1 MSSRKDFL
9 KVLGLSA
16 FAPFFNNGVTG
27 LSRKQNIVKPKRLRE
42 GDTVGIVSPAA
53 PVYGEEKIEIMQESM
68 EALGFNVVI
77 SEHVTD
83 QWGYFAGQDKL
94 RADEVNKMFA
104 NPKVDGIICARGGWG
119 CSRIL
124 PYLDYEMISKNPKV
138 IIGYSDV
145 TSLLLGLHAKTG
157 LVTFHGPVGT
167 SEWKDFSVSYFKS
180 MLMDGRTVEMKNPQK
195 VEDTLTQIDDRVTT
209 IRKGRAQGR
218 LMGGNLTVL
227 TTIIGS
233 DFLPDWDNAILFL
246 EDVNE
251 GIYRV
256 DRMLTQMKLA
266 GILDQI
272 NGFVFGKCTDC
283 DPGSGY
289 GSFTLDQVFDH
300 HIEPLNIPAWSGAM
314 IGHISEKF
322 TVPIGVKA
330 QIDATRGIIKMLEPA
345 VQ

>member
-16 FAPFFNNGVTG
+16 FTPFFNNAVAG
-27 LSRKQNIVKPKRLRE
+27 LARPQDTVKPKRLKN

-53 PVYGEEKIEIMQESM
+53 PVYGKEKIEIMQESM
-68 EALGFNVVI
+68 EALGFNVEI
-77 SEHVTD
+77 SNHVTA
-83 QWGYFAGQDKL
+83 QWGYFAGEDKL

-104 NPKVDGIICARGGWG
+104 DPNIDGIVCARGGWG

-124 PYLDYEMISKNPKV
+124 PYLDYEMIAQNPKV

-145 TSLLLGLHAKTG
+145 TSLLLALYAKTG

-167 SEWKDFSVSYFKS
+167 SEWKDFSVNYFKS
-180 MLMDGRTVEMKNPQK
+180 ILMEGGKVEMTNPQK

-209 IRKGRAQGR
+209 IRKGTAQGP
-218 LMGGNLTVL
+218 LLGGNLTVL

-233 DFLPDWDNAILFL
+233 DFLPEWDDAILFL

-266 GILDQI
+266 GILDQL
-272 NGFVFGKCTDC
+272 NGFVFGKCTEC
-283 DPGSGY
+283 GPGSGY
-289 GSFTLDQVFDH
+289 GSFTMDQVFDH

-322 TVPIGVKA
+322 TVPIGIQA
-330 QIDATRGIIKMLEPA
+330 RIDAAKGTIKMLEPA

>member
-16 FAPFFNNGVTG
+16 FAPLFYDSLAEF
-27 LSRKQNIVKPKRLRE
+27 SQSQNIVKPKRLKK
-42 GDTVGIVSPAA
+42 GDTLGIVSPAA
-53 PVYGEEKIEIMQESM
+53 PVYGVEKIEIMKESM
-68 EALGFNVVI
+68 GALGFKVVI
-77 SEHVTD
+77 SDHVTD
-83 QWGYFAGQDKL
+83 RWGYLAGEDKL
-94 RADEVNKMFA
+94 RAREVNRMFRD
-104 NPKVDGIICARGGWG
+104 PDIDGIICARGGWG

-124 PYLDYEMISKNPKV
+124 PYLDYEMIAENPKV

-145 TSLLLGLHAKTG
+145 TSLLLALHAKTG

-167 SEWKDFSVSYFKS
+167 SEWKDFSVKYFKS
-180 MLMDGRTVEMKNPQK
+180 ILMDGKTVEMMNPK
-195 VEDTLTQIDDRVTT
+195 RIVNTLTQIDDRVTT
-209 IRKGRAQGR
+209 IRKGIAEG
-218 LMGGNLTVL
+218 LLIGGNLTVL

-233 DFLPDWDNAILFL
+233 DYLPDWDNAVLFL

-266 GILDQI
+266 GILDKI
-272 NGFVFGKCTDC
+272 NGFIFGKCTEC
-283 DPGSGY
+283 EPGGGY
-289 GSFTLDQVFDH
+289 GSFTLDQVYEH
-300 HIEPLNIPAWSGAM
+300 HIKPLNIPAWSGAM

-322 TVPIGVKA
+322 TVPIGIQV
-330 QIDATRGIIKMLEPA
+330 QIDATKGIIQTLEPA

>member
-16 FAPFFNNGVTG
+16 FTPFFNNAVAG
-27 LSRKQNIVKPKRLRE
+27 LARPQDTVKPKRLKN

-53 PVYGEEKIEIMQESM
+53 PVYGKEKIEIMQESM

-77 SEHVTD
+77 SDHVND
-83 QWGYFAGQDKL
+83 QWGYFAGEDEL
-94 RADEVNKMFA
+94 RAEEVNKMFA
-104 NPKVDGIICARGGWG
+104 DTNIDGIVCARGGWG

-124 PYLDYEMISKNPKV
+124 PYLDYEMIAQNPKV

-145 TSLLLGLHAKTG
+145 TSLLLALYAKTG

-167 SEWKDFSVSYFKS
+167 SEWKDFSVNYFKS
-180 MLMDGRTVEMKNPQK
+180 ILMEGGKVEMTNPQK

-209 IRKGRAQGR
+209 IRKGTAQGP
-218 LMGGNLTVL
+218 LLGGNLTVL

-233 DFLPDWDNAILFL
+233 DFLPEWDDAILFL

-266 GILDQI
+266 GILDQL
-272 NGFVFGKCTDC
+272 NGFVFGKCTEC
-283 DPGSGY
+283 GPGSGY
-289 GSFTLDQVFDH
+289 GSFTMDQVFDH

-322 TVPIGVKA
+322 TVPIGIQA
-330 QIDATRGIIKMLEPA
+330 RIDAAKGTIKMLEPA

>member
-16 FAPFFNNGVTG
+16 FSPFFNNAVAGLARPQVT
-27 LSRKQNIVKPKRLRE
+27 VKPKRLKN

-53 PVYGEEKIEIMQESM
+53 PVYGKEKIEIMQESM
-68 EALGFNVVI
+68 EALGFNVEI
-77 SEHVTD
+77 SNHVTA
-83 QWGYFAGQDKL
+83 QWGYFAGEDKL

-104 NPKVDGIICARGGWG
+104 DPNIDGIVCARGGWG

-124 PYLDYEMISKNPKV
+124 PYLDYEMIAQNPKV

-145 TSLLLGLHAKTG
+145 TSLLLALYAKTG

-167 SEWKDFSVSYFKS
+167 SEWKDFSVNYFKS
-180 MLMDGRTVEMKNPQK
+180 ILMEGGKVEMTNPQK

-209 IRKGRAQGR
+209 IRKGTAQGP
-218 LMGGNLTVL
+218 LLGGNLTVL

-233 DFLPDWDNAILFL
+233 DFLPEWDDAILFL

-266 GILDQI
+266 GILDQL
-272 NGFVFGKCTDC
+272 NGFVFGKCTEC
-283 DPGSGY
+283 GPGSGY
-289 GSFTLDQVFDH
+289 GSFTMDQVFDH

-322 TVPIGVKA
+322 TVPIGIQA
-330 QIDATRGIIKMLEPA
+330 RIDAAKGTIKMLEPA

>member
-16 FAPFFNNGVTG
+16 FTPFFNNAVAG
-27 LSRKQNIVKPKRLRE
+27 LARPQDTVKPKRLKN

-53 PVYGEEKIEIMQESM
+53 PVYGKEKIEIMQESM
-68 EALGFNVVI
+68 EALGFNVEI
-77 SEHVTD
+77 SNHVTD
-83 QWGYFAGQDKL
+83 QWGYFAGEDKL

-104 NPKVDGIICARGGWG
+104 DPNIDGIVCARGGWG

-124 PYLDYEMISKNPKV
+124 PYLDYEMIAQNPKV

-145 TSLLLGLHAKTG
+145 TSLLLALYAKTG

-167 SEWKDFSVSYFKS
+167 SEWKDFSVNYFKS
-180 MLMDGRTVEMKNPQK
+180 ILMEGGKVEMTNPQK

-209 IRKGRAQGR
+209 IRKGTAQGP
-218 LMGGNLTVL
+218 LLGGNLTVL

-233 DFLPDWDNAILFL
+233 DFLPEWDDAILFL

-266 GILDQI
+266 GILDQL
-272 NGFVFGKCTDC
+272 NGFVFGKCTEC
-283 DPGSGY
+283 GPGSGY
-289 GSFTLDQVFDH
+289 GSFTMDQVFDH

-322 TVPIGVKA
+322 TVPIGIQA
-330 QIDATRGIIKMLEPA
+330 RIDAAKGTIKMLEPA

>member
-16 FAPFFNNGVTG
+16 LTPFFNNTVTG
-27 LSRKQNIVKPKRLRE
+27 LSRPQTIVKPKRLNK
-42 GDTVGIVSPAA
+42 GDTVGVVSPAA

-77 SEHVTD
+77 SDHVTD
-83 QWGYFAGQDKL
+83 RWGYFAGEDKL

-104 NPKVDGIICARGGWG
+104 NPKIDGIVCARGGWG

-138 IIGYSDV
+138 LIGYSDV
-145 TSLLLGLHAKTG
+145 TSLLLALHAKTG
-157 LVTFHGPVGT
+157 LITFHGPVGT
-167 SEWKDFSVSYFKS
+167 SEWKDFSVNYFKS
-180 MLMDGRTVEMKNPQK
+180 ILMEGRQVEMKNPQEVK
-195 VEDTLTQIDDRVTT
+195 DTLTQINDRITT
-209 IRKGRAQGR
+209 IREGTVKGR
-218 LMGGNLTVL
+218 LLGGNLTVL

-233 DFLPDWDNAILFL
+233 DFLPEWDDAILFL

-266 GILDQI
+266 GILDKL

-300 HIEPLNIPAWSGAM
+300 HIEPLKIPAWSGAM

-322 TVPIGVKA
+322 TVPIGVQA
-330 QIDATRGIIKMLEPA
+330 QIDAQKGIIKMLEPA